1 MFAVKEN
8 FPEIVKRSQRL
19 INEKY
24 ADAVA
29 AFLCGS
35 IIRGTHNADSDYDV
49 VVIYPELEN
58 AYRESY
64 MFENRKIET
73 FVHDP
78 ETLTWFFE
86 KCDAASGIPSLPTM
100 VDQGL
105 IIKNNEGLADKI
117 KAQAHELLLLGPEP
131 LSLEQIED
139 YRYRITDLCDDL
151 RTSPDIS
158 CCLAAGTSLYQVIAD
173 FYLRVN
179 DSWSAGGK
187 MLPVVLKEHDPQFA
201 YRYSEAFLLLF
212 NSQLSYSVIT
222 LAEEILEPW
231 GGFLFD
237 GYKREAKP
245 KMRLKRSGWKS
256 RLRKRC
262 KK

>member
-19 INEKY
+19 IKEKY
-24 ADAVA
+24 DDAVA

-35 IIRGTHNADSDYDV
+35 IIRGTHNEDSDYDMV
-49 VVIYPELEN
+49 IIYPQLKN

-64 MFENRKIET
+64 MFESRKIEA

-86 KCDAASGIPSLPTM
+86 KNDAITGVPSLPTM

-105 IIKNNEGLADKI
+105 IVKNKNGLADKI
-117 KAQAHELLLLGPEP
+117 KTQAHQLLLLGPEP
-131 LSLEQIED
+131 LSFEQIED
-139 YRYRITDLCDDL
+139 YRYQITDLCDDL

-158 CCLAAGTSLYQVIAD
+158 CCLSAGGVLYKVLAD

-179 DSWSAGGK
+179 DSWSASGK

-201 YRYSEAFLLLF
+201 YRFSEAFLLLF

-222 LAEEILEPW
+222 LAEEVLEPY

-237 GYKREAKP
+237 GYMREAKP
-245 KMRLKRSGWKS
+245 KMRLKRTGWKS
-256 RLRKRC
+256 RLRKRS